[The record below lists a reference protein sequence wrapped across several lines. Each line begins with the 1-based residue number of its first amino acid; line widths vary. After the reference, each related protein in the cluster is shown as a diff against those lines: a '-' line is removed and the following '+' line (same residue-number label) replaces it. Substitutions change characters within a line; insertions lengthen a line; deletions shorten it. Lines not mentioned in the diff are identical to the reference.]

1 MADANR
7 IDEIRGLLALG
18 RFEFTRHAFRRAV
31 ERNISEME
39 IRQAG
44 GHAEVVEEYPDDKY
58 APSCL
63 VLGYTHAKRPLHL
76 QVTVQESG
84 LVKIITLYEP
94 SDADWYGNCSRRK

>member
-1 MADANR
+1 MAEANW
-7 IDEIRGLLALG
+7 IDEVRGLLALG

-44 GHAEVVEEYPDDKY
+44 RQAEVIEEYPDDKY

-63 VLGYTHAKRPLHL
+63 VLGYTRMKRPLHL

-94 SDADWYGNCSRRK
+94 SDAEWWDNYSRRK